1 MAKRNNKKSRA
12 LRAAPVKKEID
23 KRKMYGNII
32 RALCTVAV
40 TMVVFCVYRFLLD
53 KLYFEY
59 VLAAYMAVAAIVI
72 FTYVIYNRGFSRR
85 GLTPEMLPDTMTE
98 EQKQEFIEDGERRLR
113 RSRPLLMLIFAFSFT
128 FVYDIIE
135 LVTVPFIKEIF
146 GE

>member
-1 MAKRNNKKSRA
+1 MAKRNKLSRA
-12 LRAAPVKKEID
+12 PKVAPVKKEID
-23 KRKMYGNII
+23 KRQMHGNII

-53 KLYFEY
+53 KHYFEY
-59 VLAAYMAVAAIVI
+59 VLAAYMAIAAIVI

-85 GLTPEMLPDTMTE
+85 GLTPEMLPDTMTK

-113 RSRPLLMLIFAFSFT
+113 CSRPLLMLIFAFSFT

-146 GE
+146 GK